1 MCKYELMF
9 KMLFIHAIYFAILIV
24 SFPIIQYGNG
34 KYYFHM
40 IIGSRIKNARTYNY
54 THKKYRCI
62 WKNI

>member
-9 KMLFIHAIYFAILIV
+9 KMLFRAIYFAILIV
-24 SFPIIQYGNG
+24 PFPITQYGNG

-40 IIGSRIKNARTYNY
+40 IIGSRIKNARTYNN